1 MIKVIK
7 KINKDIVF
15 IFSAITFSIII
26 LIIYNFKVEKDK
38 KFVPPGFQAASSVKN
53 NKSICNG
60 DASKSKNVECLI
72 SISREFK
79 KNQRNILFLGNS
91 QTGAINNFK
100 KNDEDYISIINKN
113 KNLQNRSLQIK
124 SIWLPNG
131 NLREFNKIINQLDI
145 CKLDIDLV
153 VLPIFL
159 DDMRENIIREE
170 IKMYSS
176 KICKNDNPDKKVE
189 DKKRGKLYYLNEK
202 IKNNF
207 MILGKIEKLN
217 QSLKIS
223 FYKLRNFAFNIKP
236 DSARI
241 IKESSYQSNLKA
253 LKELIEKRRNKKLKT
268 LIYIPPL
275 LNSNGD
281 GKIPYLINEYNN
293 FKSDISNLCN
303 REYCI
308 FFNFEKTIPSKY
320 WGTKN
325 STSLS
330 RKSEIDF
337 MHFSGEGH
345 KIFAKRFV
353 NLLINLEIVN

>member
-1 MIKVIK
+1 MIKVIT
-7 KINKDIVF
+7 KINKDIIF
-15 IFSAITFSIII
+15 IFSVITFSIII
-26 LIIYNFKVEKDK
+26 LFIYNFKVEKDK
-38 KFVPPGFQAASSVKN
+38 KFIPPGFQAASSVKN

-60 DASKSKNVECLI
+60 DLSKSKNVECLI
-72 SISREFK
+72 SIAKELK
-79 KNQRNILFLGNS
+79 KDQRNILFLGNS

-113 KNLQNRSLQIK
+113 KNIQNGSVNIK

-131 NLREFNKIINQLDI
+131 NLGEFNKIINQLDL
-145 CKLDIDLV
+145 CKLELDLV

-159 DDMRENIIREE
+159 DDMRENFIREE

-176 KICKNDNPDKKVE
+176 KICKIDNADKKAE
-189 DKKRGKLYYLNEK
+189 DKKIGNLYYLNEK
-202 IKNNF
+202 IKENF
-207 MILGKIEKLN
+207 LIMGNIEKLN

-223 FYKLRNFAFNIKP
+223 LYKLRNFTFNIKP
-236 DSARI
+236 DSVRK
-241 IKESSYQSNLKA
+241 IKESNYKSNLKA
-253 LKELIEKRRNKKLKT
+253 LEELLEKRGNKKLKT

-275 LNSNGD
+275 LNANGN
-281 GKIPYLINEYNN
+281 GKIPYLISQYNI
-293 FKSDISNLCN
+293 FKSNILNMCK

-308 FFNFEKTIPSKY
+308 YFNFEKTIPNKY

-345 KIFAKRFV
+345 KILANRFI
-353 NLLINLEIVN
+353 NLLINLEIIN